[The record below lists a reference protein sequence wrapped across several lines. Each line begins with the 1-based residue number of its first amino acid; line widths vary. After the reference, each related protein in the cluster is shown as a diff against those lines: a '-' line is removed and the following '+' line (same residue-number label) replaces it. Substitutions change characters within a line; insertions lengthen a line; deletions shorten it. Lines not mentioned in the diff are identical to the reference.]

1 MKLATLEGSTGRDVR
16 RELLGRLLE
25 SAEADAAFWYDV
37 DAEGTIVGLEVVGD
51 HAVGGLLSG
60 YSGRRFPA
68 GGVSST
74 AAIAGMRSW
83 TLQDAPAEVRSRF
96 RTYRQD
102 FRDPDRA
109 EELPLYQQVYRP
121 LGVHDHLRVLAY
133 RGERYLGWFGV
144 VRASRG
150 RFEAREVRRLD
161 PQVAHIVEGLAAAR
175 AMDAVGEDAFL
186 ILDATGQV
194 ERGTEGALRW
204 LSTERA
210 ELLAR
215 AVRAADR
222 GGEPTLAIDRVHV
235 RLVRL
240 AGQTNVRYLA
250 MLRERDAIEL
260 RAASALSMSERAVA
274 EDLAAGLTIREI
286 AASRGR
292 AESTVKSQAKSLYRK
307 LGVASRV
314 ELVEALRG

>member
-1 MKLATLEGSTGRDVR
+1 MIPTGPRSCRSTSRSIAR
-16 RELLGRLLE
+16 
-25 SAEADAAFWYDV
+25 SA
-37 DAEGTIVGLEVVGD
+37 
-51 HAVGGLLSG
+51 
-60 YSGRRFPA
+60 
-68 GGVSST
+68 
-74 AAIAGMRSW
+74 
-83 TLQDAPAEVRSRF
+83 
-96 RTYRQD
+96 
-102 FRDPDRA
+102 
-109 EELPLYQQVYRP
+109 
-121 LGVHDHLRVLAY
+121 HDHLRVLAY

-161 PQVAHIVEGLAAAR
+161 PQVAQIIEGLAAAR

-194 ERGTEGALRW
+194 ERGTEGALQW

-240 AGQTNVRYLA
+240 AGQTSVRYLA